1 MKTENFNT
9 ERLVAAL
16 ALMLL
21 LVATLIYTRDTS
33 DWFLLGLN
41 LIEATTVNSV
51 SAEPGQVADVSHTAM
66 APGQWL
72 GQYLSA
78 LTKLK

>member
-1 MKTENFNT
+1 MKTESFNT

-21 LVATLIYTRDTS
+21 LVTTLIYTRDTS

-51 SAEPGQVADVSHTAM
+51 SAEPGQVTDVSHTAM

-72 GQYLSA
+72 GQCLSA

>member
-51 SAEPGQVADVSHTAM
+51 SAEPGQVTDVSHTAM
-66 APGQWL
+66 VPGQWL
-72 GQYLSA
+72 GQCLSA

>member
-1 MKTENFNT
+1 MKTESFNT

-16 ALMLL
+16 ALLLL
-21 LVATLIYTRDTS
+21 LVATLVYTRDTS

-51 SAEPGQVADVSHTAM
+51 SAEPGQIADFSHAAM
-66 APGQWL
+66 APGQWF
-72 GQYLSA
+72 GQCLSA